1 MSFYSGV
8 KAALTGMIRTLFR
21 VHMHGTENEPAEG
34 GFLVVSNHISYLDV
48 FVTVMALRHQ
58 IRFMAK
64 KELFG
69 IPVLGGIVKAL
80 GAFPVDRKGNA
91 VAPLKQS
98 IKLLEAGE
106 VVGMYPQGHRFRKR
120 KFDTTRDEIKGGAAM
135 AVWHAKCPVLPVFIA
150 TKNDRVALLRRIDVY
165 IGKPVPFEAFGF
177 EKGGNAEYAAASGVL
192 FEQIAALAPEE
203 RRTAALPASSD
214 APEDKG

>member
-1 MSFYSGV
+1 MSFYGGV
-8 KAALTGMIRTLFR
+8 KAALTGIIRTLFN
-21 VHMHGTENEPAEG
+21 VHFHGTENEPAEG

-48 FVTVMALRHQ
+48 FVTVMAFRHQ

-80 GAFPVDRKGNA
+80 GAFPVDRGGNA

-106 VVGMYPQGHRFRKR
+106 VVGMYPQGHRFRNR
-120 KFDTTRDEIKGGAAM
+120 KFDTTRDEVKGGAAM
-135 AVWHAKCPVLPVFIA
+135 ALWHAKCPVVPVFIA
-150 TKNDRVALLRRIDVY
+150 TKNDSVALFRRIDVY
-165 IGKPVPFEAFGF
+165 IGKPVSYDAFGF
-177 EKGGNAEYAAASGVL
+177 EKGGSAEYAAASGML
-192 FEQIAALAPEE
+192 FEQIAALAPAE
-203 RRTAALPASSD
+203 RRSEALAAPAD
-214 APEDKG
+214 VPEDNG